1 MSKDYQQIIN
11 DLTVTTLNGPGHSSS
26 ELRNA
31 VADYARAVSLEEA
44 GDRSK
49 ISPELFPYLDKV
61 SLYAYKVLDREVDAL
76 KARDFSE
83 DEIFELTVS
92 AALGAGLARLERG
105 LALLDG

>member
-1 MSKDYQQIIN
+1 MSKDYQQIIDN
-11 DLTVTTLNGPGHSSS
+11 LTATTLDGPGHTSSD
-26 ELRNA
+26 LRRA
-31 VADYARAVSLEEA
+31 VSNYANAVSLEQP
-44 GDRSK
+44 GDASL

-76 KARDFSE
+76 KTKDFSE

-105 LALLDG
+105 LALLYS